1 VNYFPSLAPTARVQQ
16 LLHFCSLD
24 DTRMIA
30 SAFVGKRV
38 MTAEN
43 SNVIANQFQ
52 FQSFPNNKSSTA
64 LAADV
69 GPRNGLDALL
79 ARRLALRLSTK
90 EGWNL

>member
-1 VNYFPSLAPTARVQQ
+1 MF
-16 LLHFCSLD
+16 
-24 DTRMIA
+24 A
-30 SAFVGKRV
+30 SAFVGQRV
-38 MTAEN
+38 MSIEN
-43 SNVIANQFQ
+43 SDLIANQFQ
-52 FQSFPNNKSSTA
+52 FQSFPNNNSSTA